1 VALGTGSYLEIV
13 GPDPSQSTNM
23 HPRWFG
29 IDDLAAPRLATW
41 AANADDLDTVAGC
54 DLGGGIRLG
63 ALCSGSRRTP
73 AGDVLSWRFTDPHV
87 IVAGGVVPFM
97 IEWGGTMH
105 PSRTA
110 ARGASL
116 LELRVEHPD
125 PAVVTAMLARLGLDL
140 PVSVGQTP
148 ALVARIMGMR
158 GPVELR

>member
-1 VALGTGSYLEIV
+1 
-13 GPDPSQSTNM
+13 
-23 HPRWFG
+23 
-29 IDDLAAPRLATW
+29 
-41 AANADDLDTVAGC
+41 
-54 DLGGGIRLG
+54 
-63 ALCSGSRRTP
+63 
-73 AGDVLSWRFTDPHV
+73 
-87 IVAGGVVPFM
+87 
-97 IEWGGTMH
+97 MH